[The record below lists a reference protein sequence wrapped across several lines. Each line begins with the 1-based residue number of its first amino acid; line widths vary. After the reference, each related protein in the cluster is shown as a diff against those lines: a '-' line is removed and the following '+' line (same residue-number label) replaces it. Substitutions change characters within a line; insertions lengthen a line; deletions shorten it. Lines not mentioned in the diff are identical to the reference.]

1 VTAPLTKSPGHGLS
15 GNKAPSPQGD
25 KSKKSMEID
34 EANIGKLSDS
44 LAMDNLV
51 LGHVLGIPYT
61 TTTGDSV
68 QSSNAR
74 TVPNARNDE
83 SMENDGHSLENAQD

>member
-1 VTAPLTKSPGHGLS
+1 
-15 GNKAPSPQGD
+15 
-25 KSKKSMEID
+25 
-34 EANIGKLSDS
+34 
-44 LAMDNLV
+44 MDNLV

-61 TTTGDSV
+61 TTTGVSV

-83 SMENDGHSLENAQD
+83 SMENDGHSLENAKD